1 MCGFEARLRVL
12 GCTKVCGVD
21 VWPGILCYREFAE
34 RLRKV
39 RSQENVPEGL
49 TRVWKA
55 SLEIEMG

>member
-34 RLRKV
+34 HLRKV
-39 RSQENVPEGL
+39 RSRDSREMYLKDLLEEYGK
-49 TRVWKA
+49 RV
-55 SLEIEMG
+55 